1 MDSTTSTECSW
12 SREETRTCGF
22 CSRIGVELGKE
33 RESTKSRRLAPL
45 KQVRKKIRTSEN
57 ELLLVGAKEFK
68 SIWKSKTGNEWTNLD
83 NFQEKPGKYKLFQVW
98 MLFFSMQ
105 IPNAFKVNN
114 MPYNLADI
122 ELPIEKIDE
131 KAPILEKML
140 HDISNPKSLKDYA
153 KQVNVKIKFE
163 FLGVKNCGVKCW
175 FQIIFIE
182 IFTHRQA

>member
-1 MDSTTSTECSW
+1 MNVFL
-12 SREETRTCGF
+12 R
-22 CSRIGVELGKE
+22 
-33 RESTKSRRLAPL
+33 
-45 KQVRKKIRTSEN
+45 
-57 ELLLVGAKEFK
+57 
-68 SIWKSKTGNEWTNLD
+68 
-83 NFQEKPGKYKLFQVW
+83 YK
-98 MLFFSMQ
+98 

-163 FLGVKNCGVKCW
+163 FLGDKNCRVKC
-175 FQIIFIE
+175 
-182 IFTHRQA
+182 